1 MLSFSFTLVTVW
13 SNSRIAISIVM
24 EKVTVIARMTMVTV
38 IPTEILRFIQ
48 CPPQF
53 RPKTSR

>member
-53 RPKTSR
+53 RPKASG

>member
-13 SNSRIAISIVM
+13 SNSRIASSIVM